1 MTKPFTAAPAS
12 SRDDAGDRMNR
23 IDRCFQ
29 TLRSQRRKA
38 LMPFLTAGHPL
49 AEATVPVMH
58 GLVAGGADLIELGV
72 PFSDPMADGPV
83 IQKASELAIGR
94 GVTLETVL
102 GYVRGFRA
110 DDATTPVVLMG
121 YLNPV
126 ETMGRERF
134 VRAAAEAGV
143 DGLLLVDAPLEESA
157 PYQALCQAH
166 GLHQILLAA
175 PTTAGERRQRLASQ
189 ARGFLYYVAYAGVTG
204 GGALDIDRVGAE
216 VAHWQALGP
225 TPVAVG
231 FGVRDAGSAR
241 AIARVADAVIVGSA
255 LIEHL
260 AGCADADTAA
270 LDARDFVRPL
280 RAALDEAAAAVP
292 APAAGKPS
300 P

>member
-12 SRDDAGDRMNR
+12 SGDHAGDRLNR

-175 PTTAGERRQRLASQ
+175 PTTAGERRERLART
-189 ARGFLYYVAYAGVTG
+189 ATGFLYYVAFAGVTG
-204 GGALDIDRVGAE
+204 ASHLDARE
-216 VAHWQALGP
+216 VVE
-225 TPVAVG
+225 PVAALRRLSEVPVVVG

-241 AIARVADAVIVGSA
+241 GVAAQADGVVVGSA
-255 LIEHL
+255 LVQRL
-260 AGCADADTAA
+260 AGTAD
-270 LDARDFVRPL
+270 P
-280 RAALDEAAAAVP
+280 AAAARITGQFI
-292 APAAGKPS
+292 AELRQGLDAGA
-300 P
+300 

>member
-1 MTKPFTAAPAS
+1 MTNEFMGAAPS
-12 SRDDAGDRMNR
+12 SGDDASQAVNR

-29 TLRSQRRKA
+29 RLQADRRKA

-49 AEATVPVMH
+49 TEATVPVMH

-94 GVTLETVL
+94 DVTLATVL
-102 GYVRGFRA
+102 DYVRQFRI
-110 DDATTPVVLMG
+110 DDPVTPVVLMG

-126 ETMGRERF
+126 EIMGRERF
-134 VRAAAEAGV
+134 VEQAAQAGV

-157 PYQALCQAH
+157 PFQPLCRQH

-175 PTTAGERRQRLASQ
+175 PTTTGERRQRLADQ

-204 GGALDIDRVGAE
+204 GSGLDVGQVGAQ
-216 VAHWQALGP
+216 VAQWQALGP

-231 FGVRDAGSAR
+231 FGVKDAGSAR
-241 AIARVADAVIVGSA
+241 AIGQVADAVIVGSA

-270 LDARDFVRPL
+270 LDARDFMRPL
-280 RAALDEAAAAVP
+280 RAALDADGQAGEP
-292 APAAGKPS
+292 AKTGRT
-300 P
+300 

>member
-1 MTKPFTAAPAS
+1 MSRSGRPAAGVHG
-12 SRDDAGDRMNR
+12 DAAGVGSNR

-29 TLRSQRRKA
+29 RLRAQRRKA

-94 GVTLETVL
+94 GVTLATVL
-102 GYVRGFRA
+102 DYVRQFRL
-110 DDATTPVVLMG
+110 DDRVTPVVLMG

-126 ETMGRERF
+126 EIMGRERF
-134 VRAAAEAGV
+134 VQAAAGAGV
-143 DGLLLVDAPLEESA
+143 DGLLLVDAPLEEA
-157 PYQALCQAH
+157 GPFQVLCQRH

-175 PTTAGERRQRLASQ
+175 PTTAGRRRQQLADQ

-204 GGALDIDRVGAE
+204 GSGLDVGQVGAQ
-216 VAHWQALGP
+216 VAQWQALGP

-231 FGVRDAGSAR
+231 FGVKDADSAR
-241 AIARVADAVIVGSA
+241 AIGQVADAVIVGSA

-270 LDARDFVRPL
+270 LDARDFMRPL
-280 RAALDEAAAAVP
+280 RAALD
-292 APAAGKPS
+292 AGQP
-300 P
+300 